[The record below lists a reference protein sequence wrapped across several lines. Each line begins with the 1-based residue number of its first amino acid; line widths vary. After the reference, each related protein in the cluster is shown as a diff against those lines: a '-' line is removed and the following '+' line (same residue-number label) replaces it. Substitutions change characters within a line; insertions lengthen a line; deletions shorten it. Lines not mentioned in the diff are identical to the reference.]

1 MSTTDVTEEMADLS
15 FRDKVLD
22 LVSSQN
28 EVEINFSF
36 LILSSLFL
44 ICGDYC
50 VFYVVLWF
58 FGY

>member
-44 ICGDYC
+44 IVEII
-50 VFYVVLWF
+50 VFF
-58 FGY
+58 T